1 MFIVTKLLECDLDA
15 LFYKILE
22 QREVIRKTII
32 ENLEKEER
40 EDEWVKKMIEIFQDN
55 NNYLFMPFSH
65 EQLMA
70 KEQLEKELESNVT
83 LNVLL
88 EQGKLNDY
96 LAPKYF

>member
-1 MFIVTKLLECDLDA
+1 
-15 LFYKILE
+15 
-22 QREVIRKTII
+22 
-32 ENLEKEER
+32 
-40 EDEWVKKMIEIFQDN
+40 
-55 NNYLFMPFSH
+55 MPFSH